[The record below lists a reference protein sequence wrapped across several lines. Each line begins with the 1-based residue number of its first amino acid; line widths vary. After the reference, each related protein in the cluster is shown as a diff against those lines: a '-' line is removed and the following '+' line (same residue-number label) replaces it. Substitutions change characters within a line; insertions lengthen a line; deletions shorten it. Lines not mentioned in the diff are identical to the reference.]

1 MSDEIKE
8 MLDLINELVKISPN
22 KGSYGISHKKWKQ
35 LLDYITNLQQRS
47 VDIGEYNTLVN
58 KYNEVFKQNKNL
70 KSQLK
75 GTTHCYDEE
84 EHKKLQQENDKLN
97 RQIVIMEK
105 YLELIYDLGF
115 DYDGY
120 SANEHLKKLID
131 ELVHCASLGRA
142 CNTTEPIF
150 TNMGKHYNILHEEVG
165 GKEVRK

>member
-1 MSDEIKE
+1 MNDEIKE
-8 MLDLINELVKISPN
+8 ILDIM
-22 KGSYGISHKKWKQ
+22 KKCYDLKDENFDNYITLYQ
-35 LLDYITNLQQRS
+35 LGLLSDYIINLQQA
-47 VDIGEYNTLVN
+47 
-58 KYNEVFKQNKNL
+58 
-70 KSQLK
+70 
-75 GTTHCYDEE
+75 
-84 EHKKLQQENDKLN
+84 NDKLN

-120 SANEHLKKLID
+120 STNEHLKKLID

-165 GKEVRK
+165 EKEVRK